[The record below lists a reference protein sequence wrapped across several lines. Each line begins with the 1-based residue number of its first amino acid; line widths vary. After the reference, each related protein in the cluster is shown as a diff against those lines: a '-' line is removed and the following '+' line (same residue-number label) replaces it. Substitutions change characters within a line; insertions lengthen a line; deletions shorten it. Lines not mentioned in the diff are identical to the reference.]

1 MYCVLSVVGDAV
13 DPIAGGL
20 PDQALVHGLSHHCLA
35 LVVRLQHLL
44 VLTVSLRQG
53 LQQLEVLLGFCGQFG
68 VRLHVEVLVLIEL
81 AARIYHADRYFS
93 FLVPWQGSHSAVVL
107 QQALEDD
114 TGHAGLAF
122 ELAQRGLFA
131 DRVVK
136 VLNQLGLVGD
146 VVDWDSEGLC
156 HIIWVLRDLTLPLGH
171 LISFFFLCFI
181 RHLVVKLGYELGR
194 RHRVGLRLV
203 RLRVNGSVLRHEHWG
218 HLHVAVLELVMFRV
232 RHVARRH
239 HLVSKRNELSI
250 GVVGI

>member
-1 MYCVLSVVGDAV
+1 M
-13 DPIAGGL
+13 
-20 PDQALVHGLSHHCLA
+20 HGLSNNCLA

-81 AARIYHADRYFS
+81 AAWIYHADWYFS

-107 QQALEDD
+107 QKVLEDD

-122 ELAQRGLFA
+122 KLAQRGLFA

-156 HIIWVLRDLTLPLGH
+156 HIIRVLCDLTLPLRH
-171 LISFFFLCFI
+171 LISFVFSSFALFVI
-181 RHLVVKLGYELGR
+181 
-194 RHRVGLRLV
+194 
-203 RLRVNGSVLRHEHWG
+203 SW
-218 HLHVAVLELVMFRV
+218 
-232 RHVARRH
+232 
-239 HLVSKRNELSI
+239 
-250 GVVGI
+250 